1 MEESQYSHSVSLNPD
16 KCVGCTNCIK
26 RCPTEAIRVR
36 DGVAHIA
43 EGRCIDCGE
52 CIRSCPHHAKSAL
65 TDPFDIIE
73 KFEYKVALIAPSLY
87 AQFGAPATRRSVM
100 TAIKNIGFDDVF
112 EVAIGADVVTAAS
125 RKELISNPSG
135 LDMPIISSACPVIVR
150 LIQMKYPGLIGNLL
164 PYNSP
169 MEVTAESAR
178 NEISSTLGIPGEKI
192 GIIFISPCPAKRTA
206 VKNPYGIEKSNVDGV
221 IAISDA
227 YPLILSKLEKLDPT
241 QVYAFDKR
249 PVAAHEGIR
258 WASIGGESVALDT
271 ERFLAVDGI
280 HNVIDILEEIENE
293 RLRDVDFIEA
303 NSCIGG
309 CIGGPLTVANRYS
322 AKTRLARYVE
332 EARKKRA
339 QDPESVFDPSSIQAK
354 KWTGKL
360 YPNNALMLDKDISKA
375 LEKYETMCAIE
386 KTLPELDC
394 GACGAPDCAALAE
407 DIVRGEATET
417 DCIFK
422 LKEKIRSVAAEMS
435 LLETEMTK
443 LSRKAK
449 ENDPKNH
456 D

>member
-1 MEESQYSHSVSLNPD
+1 VEELQHTHSVRLNID

-36 DGVAHIA
+36 DGVAHIS

-52 CIRSCPHHAKSAL
+52 CVRSCPHHAKSAI
-65 TDPFDIIE
+65 TDPFDMIE
-73 KFEYKVALIAPSLY
+73 DYKYKIALISPSLY
-87 AQFGAPATRRSVM
+87 AQFGPPATRRNVM
-100 TAIKNIGFDDVF
+100 SAIKNIGFDDVF

-125 RKELISNPSG
+125 VKELNSTSSTISR
-135 LDMPIISSACPVIVR
+135 PIISSACPVVVR
-150 LIQMKYPGLIGNLL
+150 LIQMKYPGLLDNLL

-169 MEVTAESAR
+169 MEVTAEHAR
-178 NEISSTLGIPGEKI
+178 EEIFTKLHIPKDQI
-192 GIIFISPCPAKRTA
+192 GVFFISPCPAKRTA

-227 YPLILSKLEKLDPT
+227 YPMILSKLEKLDST
-241 QVYAFDKR
+241 EKHSFDSR
-249 PVAAHEGIR
+249 PIADYGGIR
-258 WASIGGESVALDT
+258 WASIGGESIALNTD
-271 ERFLAVDGI
+271 RILAVDGI

-322 AKTRLARYVE
+322 AKTRLSRYVE
-332 EARKKRA
+332 SAKNKRKEHP
-339 QDPESVFDPSSIQAK
+339 DLIFDPNSIQAK
-354 KWTGKL
+354 KWTQEIM
-360 YPNNALMLDKDISKA
+360 PNNALKLDPDISKA
-375 LEKYETMCAIE
+375 LEKFETMCTIE
-386 KTLPELDC
+386 KTLPGLDC

-435 LLETEMTK
+435 ILESEMTK
-443 LSRKAK
+443 HARINK
-449 ENDPKNH
+449 E
-456 D
+456 